1 MQLVRGREV
10 MSKCSRSKKILDV
23 FYVLVIINSIW
34 FCLVDF
40 INQGVLSGTV
50 SVIFGVFE
58 IYMAYLLKNKHEWPI
73 WIYMI
78 LGVLHLIFL
87 PIRFLTRPLYIY
99 LIAED
104 LFYIIWALVLSGFSK
119 DIKKYQDGT
128 DE

>member
-1 MQLVRGREV
+1 
-10 MSKCSRSKKILDV
+10 MSKCSRGKKILDV

-40 INQGVLSGTV
+40 VNQGVLSGTV
-50 SVIFGVFE
+50 SVIFGIFE
-58 IYMAYLLKNKHEWPI
+58 IYIANLLKNKHEWPI

-104 LFYIIWALVLSGFSK
+104 LFYIIWALVLSGVSK
-119 DIKKYQDGT
+119 DIKKYLDGA